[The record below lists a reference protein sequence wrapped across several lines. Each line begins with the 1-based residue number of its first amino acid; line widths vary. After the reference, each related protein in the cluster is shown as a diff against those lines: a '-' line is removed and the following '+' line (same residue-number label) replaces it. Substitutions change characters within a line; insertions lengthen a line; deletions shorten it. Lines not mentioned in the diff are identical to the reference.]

1 MTQLSIKDSVTEQQI
16 NSTVKHPLP
25 ALTAKLEA
33 LYAEKKSLIQNAPV
47 ASKVFMIGMIA
58 MLLTSHYDRYKD
70 MLDIFSIQKKVF
82 GDEIFSQIEQVTIQ
96 QLKSLYTLILNSDP
110 DSGYSKLAYA
120 QRIYAT
126 YELEYANYHYWPHMK
141 EAMLAVIEKL
151 STQ

>member
-1 MTQLSIKDSVTEQQI
+1 MIQISIKDSVTEQQI

-25 ALTAKLEA
+25 ALTAKLES

-120 QRIYAT
+120 QRIYST
-126 YELEYANYHYWPHMK
+126 YELEYADYHYWPHMK
-141 EAMLAVIEKL
+141 EAMLAVIEQL